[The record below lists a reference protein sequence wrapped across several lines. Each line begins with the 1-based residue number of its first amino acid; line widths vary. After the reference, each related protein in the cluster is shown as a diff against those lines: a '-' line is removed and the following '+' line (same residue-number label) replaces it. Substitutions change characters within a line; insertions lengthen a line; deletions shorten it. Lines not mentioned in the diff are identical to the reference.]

1 MRMKRVPDRVH
12 VVHPPQDD
20 HEAGI
25 MPAVRP
31 GPGQGIEIVRTL
43 AQISDK
49 LKRSEAE
56 RYELLNEMREYRKA
70 LNALEDKAE
79 QSQKVFQAMETQIAT
94 REKVES
100 DISQRQARFEKI
112 LKETEEKIVQAVAGQ
127 ALVDGRLKDNE
138 ERQLMITQRLDES
151 VVEQT
156 RLDRQ
161 IEKVAQEKIRML
173 RKVERLEEITTETQ
187 DALRARA
194 LVLLTDQ
201 SVAAQGLASLPA
213 LARSGETM
221 DMIDISGDQP
231 WWRKTMQV
239 QSFGMASMVIAALL
253 AGWMINQAQQQD
265 VPQIAVLENGGLAKL
280 NLSENRWEA
289 ISSSDV
295 SAPVTTPP
303 DETVS
308 AKVEPV
314 SETSPTETPLEPA
327 VMAAPTTV
335 QDMEDAELL
344 KALDENPDALA
355 AQLNDIAPEAR
366 DALDVPAVQAPA
378 DKITQTNDKVS
389 ERAIDAKAFAQKPSV
404 VESIKAEKP
413 PGALSDRISPDAS
426 LPKIIKAIEATAY
439 DGKAEAQHDLAA
451 IYTAGQQG
459 VTQNFERAALWF
471 REAADN
477 GVSNA
482 MYNMGVL
489 HHQGLGVSKDMDRAL
504 YWYREA
510 AKLNHPEAQYNLG
523 IAYIEGIGADY
534 DPATAAVFFERAAN
548 GGVMEAAYNLGLIHE
563 NGLLGEANPNE
574 ALLWYK
580 IAADQGSPDAKGALA
595 QMIRTLQI
603 GEEDVDKI
611 VERMQATRAARDGRR
626 AGPDK
631 TSSVA
636 PAPQPAPADPLQLL
650 TAQVQEQLKSLG
662 LYSGI
667 ADGVIGPNTVQAIQ
681 MYQTKNGLE
690 PDGKPTDGLLSHMLF
705 VQ

>member
-31 GPGQGIEIVRTL
+31 GPGQGMEIVRTL

-79 QSQKVFQAMETQIAT
+79 QSHKVFQAMETQIAA

-112 LKETEEKIVQAVAGQ
+112 LKDTEEKIVQAVAGQ

-221 DMIDISGDQP
+221 DTIDISGDQP
-231 WWRKTMQV
+231 WWRKTMQI

-280 NLSENRWEA
+280 NLSENRWEMMTDSGA
-289 ISSSDV
+289 
-295 SAPVTTPP
+295 SAP
-303 DETVS
+303 DEPVS
-308 AKVEPV
+308 AKVEPASGTAPV
-314 SETSPTETPLEPA
+314 ETPA
-327 VMAAPTTV
+327 VDAAVIAAPTPV
-335 QDMEDAELL
+335 QEMEDAELL

-366 DALDVPAVQAPA
+366 DALDVPAAPAPA
-378 DKITQTNDKVS
+378 DKITQTNQTAMD
-389 ERAIDAKAFAQKPSV
+389 EKAFAQKPSV
-404 VESIKAEKP
+404 VESIKADKP
-413 PGALSDRISPDAS
+413 SGALSDRITPDDG

-534 DPATAAVFFERAAN
+534 DPATAAVFFERAAG

-580 IAADQGSPDAKGALA
+580 IAADQGSPDAKSALA

-603 GEEDVDKI
+603 GEEDVGKI

-636 PAPQPAPADPLQLL
+636 PAPAPQPAPADPLQLL
-650 TAQVQEQLKSLG
+650 TAQVQEQLKSMG

-681 MYQTKNGLE
+681 TYQTKNGLE